1 MRIKYPKQFFC
12 LMENQIIIDS
22 LIQTIETQKKMIENL
37 KRTIDK
43 IHSQNNIC
51 TCQSQDEHDS
61 VCLNLQT

>member
-1 MRIKYPKQFFC
+1 
-12 LMENQIIIDS
+12 MENQIIIDS